1 MHKLDPIERLPD
13 GTLFRLTPGQL
24 RSVRGLTK
32 RCCNFLDGDCL
43 LLDGACPQYISRSLL
58 CRWFRRAILPQQPK
72 LEQAILSP
80 KKTPPLRSLRHGYL
94 ARSGRGKNTAPPAP
108 RRFTASRRRNPP
120 ANGGLM

>member
-1 MHKLDPIERLPD
+1 MHKLDPIERLPN

-24 RSVRGLTK
+24 RSVRGLAK

-58 CRWFRRAILPQQPK
+58 CRWFRRAVLPQQPK
-72 LEQAILSP
+72 LEQSILSP
-80 KKTPPLRSLRHGYL
+80 KKLRRCEVCGMGIL
-94 ARSGRGKNTAPPAP
+94 ARAPAGQNTAPPAP

-120 ANGGLM
+120 ANGGPV